1 MKEHIQSFNRG
12 IQQDLST
19 NKYPRDNVYWA
30 QNFRL
35 VSKDGLATGALTNVA
50 GNNKVLSLGGETEQ
64 VYEMCLIRDTLVI
77 FVGSDDG
84 GKIYIWE
91 HNNTDFE
98 TESPKLVYYSPDLIF
113 SMEHPV
119 RAIGRYENEKV
130 QKIYFSDGTTFF
142 KHLNIVHPTLGLGA
156 QLDYD
161 LKSLDL
167 VSDVNFSTMSL
178 ELESGGDLKAGKI
191 QYAYQ
196 LYSVRGSES
205 MFSPAS
211 KLIHLTNADESK
223 NSQYYYG
230 DEVGTSVNKSVS
242 ITIDSIDPLFT
253 RLRLVAL
260 EYTVLYQQPSIRIVG
275 EYDINNLKSITIS
288 DTGSSIGSLT
298 NEEFLFIQN
307 NFYPKTL
314 DIKDDYLFAANILND
329 YFDITDE
336 EFDARAWRANSS
348 DEVYVVNGTNA
359 PTPIPYPF
367 SNDTIPAQG
376 SEQFNSFND
385 ISNDWSNNNKAVD
398 STSRDAQCKYKP
410 GSGGTILGGAGINIS
425 YEFTIDQQI
434 LDNTQKSYNYGSVGG
449 NYPKLSVGAD
459 PIENNA
465 SPYSNIGYH
474 RDEIYRFGIVFFDK
488 KGRQSFVKWIGDIRF
503 PANYDQ
509 DSINTNYNYVQYDST
524 NNQTLVNILGIKF
537 TVNIPLNVQNK
548 ISGYQIVRAERTNRD
563 KTIIAQGL
571 IGYPTY
577 STAPS
582 LEQLDMIYSQPTP
595 SLMDNM
601 VAKVSRIERQ
611 CDIYNGIAQAD
622 KSQFK
627 ETNTKYDTRWIE
639 FDSPDIVINKPKLS
653 TTDSFIELFGYQNNV
668 ESTAISGTRGYE
680 GITNSYPAADYR
692 LDQRD
697 ILTADKSRNIENNP
711 TVVKTRSFINTS
723 RIYQPKTRGN
733 ADGVSEFDATKT
745 VIEGGQKHNNLCY
758 LYTLGSDSRDKVGLR
773 GTHALLTVED
783 ELPLDSSWLSPGT
796 DDIRFPIANYRIE
809 RGRSMYGGSTSEDRS
824 TTKYYPASEF
834 VNMNNIPN
842 VGDIDEVVRE
852 EITTAFTVKYGA
864 LPGNAC
870 TGTEATVYCAF
881 TKPEVGDILYADES
895 LTTPWTT
902 TNGSAL
908 LFTSPAI
915 FGNEVVGVAI
925 VTGTIYAL
933 GEIMLKTTW
942 ACGNTPGYI
951 TDDDPNSISV
961 FNGDTYISYFVYL
974 RSIYDHEA
982 GNGSRI
988 ETYVFYPVE
997 STINLHLRLDK
1008 MQEYINWGFFRDSG
1022 VTDYKLMEN
1031 VAMGISVYGT
1041 NYPSDVGNLYRYNTA
1056 YSSVDKSKE
1065 YYPKPFD
1072 FTQTLLEDVK
1082 ITASEKKINGEY
1094 IDSWTKFK
1102 FNNYIN
1108 VDSKHNAITK
1118 ILTFKNN
1125 LYYVQPT
1132 AVGIASVNQRS
1143 LIQDGQPGQLSLGTG
1158 GILPR
1163 YDYITDKS
1171 GSEFYDGI
1179 IATDDF
1185 LFYVDGRRKRANKL
1199 VPGKEEAVS
1208 VIKGIDSTL
1217 DKLPFNKVSVGFD
1230 RGYNEVLFS
1239 IDGVTLSFSEIS
1251 DGFVS
1256 TYTFNP
1262 GKMISI
1268 GGEFYTTAPFEDESP
1283 WLYADNE
1290 LEKVGYSGNTDADPN
1305 WDYIIIGPSG
1315 SGTGL
1320 FKHNVGNPGEFYGGE
1335 AADDSYIT
1343 LIINPN
1349 GNQVCYFDNL
1359 DLRTEATNAGVDQPD
1374 DIFYT
1379 MEASNNYQ
1387 NISREL
1393 SFSSS
1398 VNQNVGTVKRIGRVW
1413 RTPIMPIAAS
1423 KVSTNRMVDTYL
1435 KVTLRYDNS
1444 SGNVFRVHDIGVMY
1458 RPANH

>member
-1 MKEHIQSFNRG
+1 MRQHIQGFSRG
-12 IQQDLST
+12 ISQDLST
-19 NKYPRDNVYWA
+19 NKYPNDNIYWA

-50 GNNKVLSLGGETEQ
+50 GNNKILSLGGDSER
-64 VYEMCLIRDTLVI
+64 VYELCLIRDTLVI

-91 HNNTDFE
+91 HTDTDFE
-98 TESPKLVYYSPDLIF
+98 TESPKLIYTDPGLIF
-113 SMEHPV
+113 TEEHPV
-119 RAIGRYENEKV
+119 RAIGRYENENV
-130 QKIYFSDGTTFF
+130 QKIYFSDGETFF
-142 KHLNIVHPTLGLGA
+142 KHLNIVHPTLGLGV

-275 EYDINNLKSITIS
+275 EYDVKNLSSITIS
-288 DTGSSIGSLT
+288 DTGNSIGSLT

-314 DIKDDYLFAANILND
+314 DIKDDYLFAANLKNE

-348 DEVYVVNGTNA
+348 DEVYVISGNNA

-367 SNDTIPAQG
+367 SNDTIPAQE

-385 ISNDWSNNNKAVD
+385 ISNDWANNNKAVD
-398 STSRDAQCKYKP
+398 STLRNAQCKYKP
-410 GSGGTILGGAGINIS
+410 GSSGTILGGAGINIS
-425 YEFTIDQQI
+425 YEFTIDQQV
-434 LDNTQKSYNYGSVGG
+434 LDNTQKSYSYGSVDG
-449 NYPKLSVGAD
+449 NYPKLSVGAN

-465 SPYSNIGYH
+465 SPDSNVGYH

-509 DSINTNYNYVQYDST
+509 DSVNTNYNYIEYDSV
-524 NNQTLVNILGIKF
+524 NKQTLVNILGIKF
-537 TVNIPLNVQNK
+537 TVNIPLDIQDK

-563 KTIIAQGL
+563 KTIVAQGL

-582 LEQLDMIYSQPTP
+582 LGQLDMIYSQPTP
-595 SLMDNM
+595 CLMDNM
-601 VAKVSRIERQ
+601 VAKTSRIERQ
-611 CDIYNGIAQAD
+611 TDIYNGIAYPD
-622 KSQFK
+622 KSQFA
-627 ETNTKYDTRWIE
+627 ENNTKYDTRWIE

-653 TTDSFIELFGYQNNV
+653 TTDSFIELFGYQNKV
-668 ESTAISGTRGYE
+668 ESTSISGIRGYE
-680 GITNSYPAADYR
+680 QPSLND
-692 LDQRD
+692 LDERD
-697 ILTADKSRNIENNP
+697 ILTADKSRNIGNNS
-711 TVVKTRSFINTS
+711 TVVKARTFINTS

-733 ADGVSEFDATKT
+733 ADGDSEFDATKT
-745 VIEGGQKHNNLCY
+745 VIEEGQKHNNQCY
-758 LYTLGSDSRDKVGLR
+758 LYTLGSNSKDKAGLR
-773 GTHALLTVED
+773 GTHALLTVEN

-796 DDIRFPIANYRIE
+796 DDIRFPVANYRVE
-809 RGRSMYGGSTSEDRS
+809 RGRSIYGGSTSEARS
-824 TTKYYPASEF
+824 TTKYYPASSF
-834 VNMNNIPN
+834 VTP
-842 VGDIDEVVRE
+842 D
-852 EITTAFTVKYGA
+852 TTAID
-864 LPGNAC
+864 
-870 TGTEATVYCAF
+870 VY
-881 TKPEVGDILYADES
+881 
-895 LTTPWTT
+895 
-902 TNGSAL
+902 
-908 LFTSPAI
+908 
-915 FGNEVVGVAI
+915 
-925 VTGTIYAL
+925 
-933 GEIMLKTTW
+933 
-942 ACGNTPGYI
+942 
-951 TDDDPNSISV
+951 
-961 FNGDTYISYFVYL
+961 NGDTYVSYFVYM
-974 RSIYDHEA
+974 RSIYDHER
-982 GNGSRI
+982 GNGNRI

-1008 MQEYINWGFFRDSG
+1008 MQEYINWGLFRDAG

-1031 VAMGISVYGT
+1031 AAMGISVYGT
-1041 NYPSDVGNLYRYNTA
+1041 NYPTDVGNLYRYNTA
-1056 YSSVDKSKE
+1056 YSSIDKSKE

-1125 LYYVQPT
+1125 LYFVQPT

-1143 LIQDGQPGQLSLGTG
+1143 LIQDNQPGQLTLGTG
-1158 GILPR
+1158 GVLTR

-1171 GSEFYDGI
+1171 GSAFYDGI

-1199 VPGKEEAVS
+1199 VPGKEQAVS
-1208 VIKGIDSTL
+1208 IIKGIDSTL
-1217 DKLPFNKVSVGFD
+1217 DKLPFENVKVGFD

-1251 DGFVS
+1251 DGFIS
-1256 TYTFNP
+1256 SYTFNP

-1268 GGEFYTTAPFEDESP
+1268 GGDFYTTAPFEDESP

-1290 LEKVGYSGNTDADPN
+1290 LEKVGYSGNTDADVD

-1315 SGTGL
+1315 SGEGL
-1320 FKHNVGNPGEFYGGE
+1320 FKHNIGNPGEFYGAGT
-1335 AADDSYIT
+1335 ADDSILT
-1343 LIINPN
+1343 LILNPN

-1359 DLRTEATNAGVDQPD
+1359 DLRTEATSSGVDQPD

-1379 MEASNNYQ
+1379 MDASNNYQ
-1387 NISREL
+1387 TISREL
-1393 SFSSS
+1393 AFTSSI
-1398 VNQNVGTVKRIGRVW
+1398 NQNVGTIKRIGRIW
-1413 RTPIMPIAAS
+1413 RTPIIPVVGSGI
-1423 KVSTNRMVDTYL
+1423 STNRMIDTYL
-1435 KVTLRYDNS
+1435 KVTLKYNNN
-1444 SGNVFRVHDIGVMY
+1444 SGNVFRVHDISAIY